1 MNKDVLRMAVTL
13 SLSVSLEWLFKTI
26 KINLTN
32 NTQLFQKIGQNM
44 RLNEQFSPAGIAIN
58 ACLHGLMLFKFE
70 LV

>member
-1 MNKDVLRMAVTL
+1 MAVTL

-58 ACLHGLMLFKFE
+58 VCLMLFKFE